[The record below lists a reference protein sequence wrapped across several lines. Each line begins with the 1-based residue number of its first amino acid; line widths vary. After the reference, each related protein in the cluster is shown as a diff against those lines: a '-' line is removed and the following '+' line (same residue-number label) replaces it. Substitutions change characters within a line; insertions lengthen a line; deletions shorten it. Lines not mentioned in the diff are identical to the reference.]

1 MSYKYPSAIFAGP
14 QDATPSEVLMM
25 NQEETWE
32 GMADWDV
39 SKWFDIPN
47 LSYDASN
54 MGQMVNVAKQ
64 TGLTFNPEDFRGVF

>member
-1 MSYKYPSAIFAGP
+1 MSYKDPSAIFAGP
-14 QDATPSEVLMM
+14 QDVTPSGFSMM

-47 LSYDASN
+47 LSYDESN
-54 MGQMVNVAKQ
+54 MGQIVNLARQ